1 MFSND
6 ENDENEV
13 RAIYSSCIMTFNRIR
28 VHYLWAIID
37 VSAL

>member
-13 RAIYSSCIMTFNRIR
+13 RVIYSSCMTFKRIR